1 MVEDEGKKYLIK
13 EKEKINNGDLYYNAQ
28 THKVLKCE
36 VDNFFDPWSV
46 KVIEI
51 IKNNN

>member
-1 MVEDEGKKYLIK
+1 
-13 EKEKINNGDLYYNAQ
+13 
-28 THKVLKCE
+28 LKCE